1 MCFLPEPRAGT
12 DSGAPGQGCGMC
24 TGRSSH
30 RSESGEKHGPM
41 CFVCAVP
48 SGAGPDGVSS
58 ARFTQACA
66 IRDPNS
72 GYVFD
77 LNPLNSSEGYV
88 VSGIGKT
95 FLVRCL

>member
-1 MCFLPEPRAGT
+1 MHGT
-12 DSGAPGQGCGMC
+12 LFSPVGVG
-24 TGRSSH
+24 
-30 RSESGEKHGPM
+30 GEAWAM